1 MKTNEMC
8 TGEPIFSENL
18 IFNAFF
24 GALDNLSLGIIII
37 DREGNVRFFN
47 SMAGYFLGI
56 QSSIISGK
64 PIQEVVSETQ
74 IIEFL
79 SSGIPHYDKLI
90 IINNRQLKC
99 NFSPVKVR
107 EQVAFSI
114 GILQEN
120 SEKIALVNELAELKE
135 KYDFIEMLLDE
146 TFEELGAVDKDG
158 RITYMSRKSAQ
169 NLGVERDEVLGQDIL
184 TISQRCL
191 LKKVASTG
199 IPEVAKISH
208 PNKKP
213 VPVMVVPLF
222 KNEKLAGAVCKSIFN
237 NLEDAKDFI
246 FRLQNLDVRQFKRT
260 SLKRVNGC
268 RFCFD
273 DIVGNSSAIL
283 NIKTKAL
290 RAAEGDSTILLTGE
304 SGTGKELFAQAIHM
318 ASLRRSGPFI
328 RVNCAGIPENLLE
341 SELFGYEYGS
351 FTGARKEGKPGKF
364 ELAHNGTIFLDEVG
378 DMSIGMQAKLLR
390 VIQENEFERVG
401 GTVTYEVDVRI
412 IAATNKDLWKMVK
425 GGQFRE
431 DLYYRLDVVNLA
443 IPPLRE
449 RLGDIPLLVGHFIP
463 QIQKRTNSSVK
474 GVTPEVLNLFLH
486 YDWPGNVR
494 ELINV
499 LEGTMNLNISNLID
513 IQSLPSRILKR
524 MASVNS
530 LISTDL
536 ERSISTPQ
544 NKKIE
549 SLEKERIEEALYI
562 KGGNKRQVAIYLN
575 VCRSTLYNKLKKYEI
590 FTRANSG

>member
-1 MKTNEMC
+1 MKIDNPWAEK
-8 TGEPIFSENL
+8 PILSEN
-18 IFNAFF
+18 FNPFFEAF
-24 GALDNLSLGIIII
+24 GNLSLGIICINRETTII
-37 DREGNVRFFN
+37 FIN
-47 SMAGYFLGI
+47 SMAGCFLGV
-56 QSSIISGK
+56 QPSSILGK
-64 PIQEVVSETQ
+64 PINTVISDPK
-74 IIEFL
+74 IIDILSTEIPRYEMHHSINSYQLRLSFL
-79 SSGIPHYDKLI
+79 PI
-90 IINNRQLKC
+90 IINSQTS
-99 NFSPVKVR
+99 FVMVIMQDYS
-107 EQVAFSI
+107 
-114 GILQEN
+114 EN
-120 SEKIALVNELAELKE
+120 ITLTNKLAELRD
-135 KYDFIEMLLDE
+135 KYEFLETLLEE

-246 FRLQNLDVRQFKRT
+246 FRLQNLDNRQIKNPT
-260 SLKRVNGC
+260 LKRVTGC

-283 NIKTKAL
+283 NIKNKAL
-290 RAAEGDSTILLTGE
+290 RAAEGDSTILITGE

-318 ASLRRSGPFI
+318 TSPRKKGPFI
-328 RVNCAGIPENLLE
+328 RVNCAGLPENLLE

-364 ELAHNGTIFLDEVG
+364 ELAHNGSIFLDEVG

-390 VIQENEFERVG
+390 VTQENEFEHVG
-401 GTVTYEVDVRI
+401 GTVTYEVDTRI

-425 GGQFRE
+425 VGQFRE
-431 DLYYRLDVVNLA
+431 DLYYRLDVVN
-443 IPPLRE
+443 IPTPPLRE
-449 RLGDIPLLVGHFIP
+449 RLEDIPLLIEHFIP

-474 GVTPEVLNLFLH
+474 GVTPEVLNLFMH
-486 YDWPGNVR
+486 FDWPGNVR

-499 LEGTMNLNISNLID
+499 LEGAMNLNTSNLID
-513 IQSLPSRILKR
+513 IPSLPSKVRKR
-524 MASVNS
+524 MANVNNFRPIDS
-530 LISTDL
+530 
-536 ERSISTPQ
+536 ERSISTPENQ
-544 NKKIE
+544 NIKK
-549 SLEKERIEEALYI
+549 LEKEMIEEVLHIY
-562 KGGNKRQVAIYLN
+562 GGNKRQTAIYLN
-575 VCRSTLYNKLKKYEI
+575 MCRSTLYNKLKKYEI
-590 FTRANSG
+590 VAKTT